1 MNYNLALP
9 AGQLRF
15 AEDLRQFSE
24 YYTRADECQRLAD
37 RYPAVKRKYEDLAQ
51 EWRELAKQH
60 CQI

>member
-1 MNYNLALP
+1 MNYNLAPP

-37 RYPAVKRKYEDLAQ
+37 RYPVAKQQYEGLAQ

-60 CQI
+60 CCI